1 MMPDDVIVWCRKAR
15 NWILN
20 HAMHDDGELPYG
32 VLVAIVYCLEVYFWH
47 RYRYDLE
54 PRFHEW
60 MHQMGSQWWGGFVQI
75 WSVLAV
81 ILAPA
86 VVAGVV
92 WFGLLVGAIFVLRG
106 IKWFMEKA
114 KAPDDD
120 SSY

>member
-20 HAMHDDGELPYG
+20 HDKQWGELAYS
-32 VLVAIVYCLEVYFWH
+32 VLAAIVYCLGVYFWH

-54 PRFHEW
+54 PGLVEW
-60 MHQMGSQWWGGFVQI
+60 MDRMHKQWWGDYVVMLVVF
-75 WSVLAV
+75 A
-81 ILAPA
+81 ILCSPF

-92 WFGLLVGAIFVLRG
+92 LLGLLVGAIFVLRG
-106 IKWFMEKA
+106 IEWFMEKA